1 MFDGKVELLNAME
14 TINIFINKLK
24 SLKKN
29 LKKSFILYIIAG
41 LLSSIWEF
49 ITANMVYKST
59 GNYLYSYFWLDP
71 NYAFIQF
78 ANNMLLIG
86 PFISSIIGINI
97 KIKNLNNI
105 LEDIFILNIINVIFC
120 STSTYIC
127 FLIFNK
133 YNNQVIHFNLLFK
146 SIQMMVAF
154 YIFINF
160 WTLFGFLINAIFKK
174 GLISSLL
181 ILSIQI
187 FEIFIVPQLGIFNIL
202 SYMPTTLSREIIIK
216 QFPFWIKGSWCY
228 KLGVFSYAN
237 VTPILDNNY
246 NIKSF
251 NIFYVYFIL
260 LSYLLILYFILKFMK
275 ALKLICK

>member
-86 PFISSIIGINI
+86 PG
-97 KIKNLNNI
+97 L
-105 LEDIFILNIINVIFC
+105 
-120 STSTYIC
+120 ST
-127 FLIFNK
+127 
-133 YNNQVIHFNLLFK
+133 
-146 SIQMMVAF
+146 
-154 YIFINF
+154 
-160 WTLFGFLINAIFKK
+160 
-174 GLISSLL
+174 
-181 ILSIQI
+181 
-187 FEIFIVPQLGIFNIL
+187 
-202 SYMPTTLSREIIIK
+202 
-216 QFPFWIKGSWCY
+216 
-228 KLGVFSYAN
+228 VF
-237 VTPILDNNY
+237 
-246 NIKSF
+246 
-251 NIFYVYFIL
+251 
-260 LSYLLILYFILKFMK
+260 
-275 ALKLICK
+275 